1 MDLLVCFLVQFSF
14 LKAKIQHSVQRV
26 WQKLCWAWTHLT
38 IYSLRRQHQFPPE
51 PPQTA
56 GPHLRGPRRGPPPS
70 CSVLW
75 LSAPT
80 VRPLCS
86 VQPVASRPPCRW
98 SSALGAPGPGP
109 RASAPRLHLPV
120 LTSSPPRQVLCRPG
134 ADPSPSPG
142 PFVSHPPCV
151 RGPAPTAFLLACK
164 HGLFSSVKHKPTR
177 SWLTLSLSPASPC
190 TGPSALRPG
199 CRAALV
205 PSPLVPLCSG
215 RDSALR
221 LRGRSPQRVWSV
233 VILPPRAA
241 ASDTDRCQV
250 LKHCRAKAP
259 VGPAYLVFLLPLGRF
274 FLSLSPIALYS
285 ALNIRAL
292 EAQPRAF
299 PFPHFVCYS
308 SASAGTDRYKPSA
321 SVSPLALRPTHLV
334 ASWHFFVR
342 F

>member
-86 VQPVASRPPCRW
+86 VQPVASHPPCRW

-177 SWLTLSLSPASPC
+177 SWRPASHPRLPAPAPPRWGRAAGLRWCPLPSCRCDPGGIRLFGSGAARPSGCGRSSSYLLAQQHLTLTVVRSWNTAEPRLPW
-190 TGPSALRPG
+190 ALRTWFSSCLWDG
-199 CRAALV
+199 SFC
-205 PSPLVPLCSG
+205 
-215 RDSALR
+215 
-221 LRGRSPQRVWSV
+221 
-233 VILPPRAA
+233 
-241 ASDTDRCQV
+241 
-250 LKHCRAKAP
+250 
-259 VGPAYLVFLLPLGRF
+259 
-274 FLSLSPIALYS
+274 LSL
-285 ALNIRAL
+285 R
-292 EAQPRAF
+292 
-299 PFPHFVCYS
+299 
-308 SASAGTDRYKPSA
+308 
-321 SVSPLALRPTHLV
+321 
-334 ASWHFFVR
+334 
-342 F
+342 

>member
-1 MDLLVCFLVQFSF
+1 MLVLDSSIESGFTCLLSCSVFISQSKNPAFCAESL
-14 LKAKIQHSVQRV
+14 AKTLLGMNSPDNI
-26 WQKLCWAWTHLT
+26 LLEM
-38 IYSLRRQHQFPPE
+38 QHQFPPE

-86 VQPVASRPPCRW
+86 VQPVASHPPCRW

-177 SWLTLSLSPASPC
+177 S
-190 TGPSALRPG
+190 
-199 CRAALV
+199 
-205 PSPLVPLCSG
+205 
-215 RDSALR
+215 
-221 LRGRSPQRVWSV
+221 
-233 VILPPRAA
+233 
-241 ASDTDRCQV
+241 
-250 LKHCRAKAP
+250 
-259 VGPAYLVFLLPLGRF
+259 
-274 FLSLSPIALYS
+274 
-285 ALNIRAL
+285 
-292 EAQPRAF
+292 
-299 PFPHFVCYS
+299 
-308 SASAGTDRYKPSA
+308 
-321 SVSPLALRPTHLV
+321 
-334 ASWHFFVR
+334 
-342 F
+342 